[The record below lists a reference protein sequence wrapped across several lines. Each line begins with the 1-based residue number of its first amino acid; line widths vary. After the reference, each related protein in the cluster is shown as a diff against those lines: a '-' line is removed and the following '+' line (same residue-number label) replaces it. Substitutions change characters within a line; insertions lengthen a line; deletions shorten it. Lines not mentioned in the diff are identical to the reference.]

1 MTIPNISMDTPKQYR
16 IKVSGSISEEW
27 FSYYDSMVLE
37 IQDTEGIR
45 PLTTLTGHVT
55 DQAALISML
64 TLLYDMQCPLLS
76 VECLLE
82 K

>member
-1 MTIPNISMDTPKQYR
+1 MKIPEISMDTAIQYR

-27 FSYYDSMVLE
+27 FSFYDNMVLDVRDMAGT
-37 IQDTEGIR
+37 Q
-45 PLTTLTGHVT
+45 PVTTLTGYVA

-64 TLLYDMQCPLLS
+64 ALLYDMQCPLLS

>member
-1 MTIPNISMDTPKQYR
+1 MTIPNISMDVPVQYR

-27 FSYYDSMVLE
+27 YSFYDSMVLE
-37 IQDTEGIR
+37 VQDTGDLR

-64 TLLYDMQCPLLS
+64 ALLYDMQCPLLS
-76 VECLLE
+76 VECLLD

>member
-1 MTIPNISMDTPKQYR
+1 MTIPNISMDAPVQYR
-16 IKVSGSISEEW
+16 IKVSGSIREEW
-27 FSYYDSMVLE
+27 FSFYDSMVLE
-37 IQDTEGIR
+37 VQDTGDLR

-64 TLLYDMQCPLLS
+64 ALLYDMQCPLLS
-76 VECLLE
+76 VECLLD